1 MKRRILFIKNYHVN
15 IKIIN
20 IYNSNLENINTV
32 LTFSNGGKYP
42 GDVNIVDDTIY
53 YVVYNAESEEKDV
66 DLYKYS
72 NGVSSKLI
80 DTDGIYN
87 IRHIGDTL
95 YYIKN
100 SSVYK

>member
-1 MKRRILFIKNYHVN
+1 MN

-32 LTFSNGGKYP
+32 LTF
-42 GDVNIVDDTIY
+42 
-53 YVVYNAESEEKDV
+53 
-66 DLYKYS
+66 S

-100 SSVYK
+100 SSVYKYK